1 MNKITALI
9 QELRLLL
16 RNSKN
21 YIIVAQLAVIG
32 IMLLIGYYIFR
43 GKDAT
48 IKFERERNL
57 TLEKAVNMKDNII
70 DEKNKMILTVLIG
83 INVRANA
90 LFDSAEAQNHRK

>member
-1 MNKITALI
+1 M
-9 QELRLLL
+9 L
-16 RNSKN
+16 RNAKN
-21 YIIVAQLAVIG
+21 YIIVCQLAVIG
-32 IMLLIGYYIFR
+32 IILLIGYYIFR

-48 IKFERERNL
+48 IKFERERNI
-57 TLEKAVNMKDNII
+57 TLEKSVEMKDDII